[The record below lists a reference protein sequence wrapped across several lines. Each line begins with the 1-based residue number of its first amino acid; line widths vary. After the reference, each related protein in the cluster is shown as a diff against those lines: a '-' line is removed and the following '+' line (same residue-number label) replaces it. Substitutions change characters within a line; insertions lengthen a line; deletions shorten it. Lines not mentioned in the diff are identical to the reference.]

1 MPPTCHIFML
11 IFLLNRFKTSVFHK
25 KGQRPFKNADLKINK
40 MLNLVSEPPPKNF
53 RCPYFREEGGG
64 PA

>member
-25 KGQRPFKNADLKINK
+25 KGQRPFKNADLKIHK
-40 MLNLVSEPPPKNF
+40 MQNLVTENPEKNF
-53 RCPYFREEGGG
+53 RYPDFREEGGG
-64 PA
+64 PT